1 MKGDPK
7 AFDAVK
13 KFITDSEFEIISEKE
28 EQHCDRLDVKSGIFH
43 CDIHIYNSGKI
54 VVGGSDSPLKNALTK
69 MKQEVEAGNFLPSKT
84 LPFEIERFPDLIK
97 EKIPDCDYVIR
108 EFITEAVKALR
119 HDLLLSAAF
128 LVGAASEKAIC
139 LLVEAYANSINNDQH
154 KDAFK
159 QRTGKNTMV
168 SKKYEQFVSSFKSCK
183 TQPTDPFL
191 VNDSYTII
199 SSLFTFYRL
208 TRNEVGHPEI
218 VPKLDKGII
227 IANMAQFIKYL
238 ETIYGLIRFFN
249 KTPIEI

>member
-1 MKGDPK
+1 MKADPK

-13 KFITDSEFEIISEKE
+13 KFISDSKFEIITEKE
-28 EQHCDRLDVKSGIFH
+28 EQHCDRLNVKSGIFH
-43 CDIHIYNSGKI
+43 CDIHVYNTGRI
-54 VVGGSDSPLKNALTK
+54 VVGGSDSPLKTALSR
-69 MKQEVEAGNFLPSKT
+69 MKQEVEAGNFAPSKM
-84 LPFEIERFPDLIK
+84 LPFEIERFPDLIM
-97 EKIPDCDYVIR
+97 EAIPDCDHVIR
-108 EFITEAVKALR
+108 EFITEAVKALKY
-119 HDLLLSAAF
+119 DLLLAAAF

-139 LLVEAYANSINNDQH
+139 LLIDAYANAINNAQH
-154 KDAFK
+154 KESFK
-159 QRTGKNTMV
+159 QRTGKNKMV
-168 SKKYEQFVSSFKSCK
+168 SKKYEEFVNSFKSCK
-183 TQPTDPFL
+183 TQPTDPVL

-218 VPKLDKGII
+218 VPNLDKGIV